1 MKGFEIKMICRN
13 CGCEI
18 PDDSIYCLKC
28 GYKVAEDVFEAESEA
43 SYTDEDTETE
53 NNKEID
59 VGSEEDFEDTDVG
72 NNQIIEVRDAELNII
87 EEISYYI
94 KKRKKIFPILTAIA
108 VTMIAA
114 IAITVNIIGSNNLKE
129 NIIGSWSSDSSLS
142 MFGTNVIIDEECIRI
157 DDLFSSFFTFGNA
170 SGVTELR
177 YKVVSPT
184 KIKVGVAQGRGYSQT
199 FTVYFSNDLQKMQIS
214 PSITGSGSYDIFE
227 RNAPDLGLDGNV
239 GSI

>member
-1 MKGFEIKMICRN
+1 MICKN

-18 PDDSIYCLKC
+18 PNESIYCLKC
-28 GYKVAEDVFEAESEA
+28 GYKVAEDALEAESEA
-43 SYTDEDTETE
+43 YADEYAESE

-59 VGSEEDFEDTDVG
+59 GGSEEDFEDADVG
-72 NNQIIEVRDAELNII
+72 DNQIIELKDTELNII
-87 EEISYYI
+87 EEAPPHK
-94 KKRKKIFPILTAIA
+94 KKRILPILA
-108 VTMIAA
+108 VVAVAVVII
-114 IAITVNIIGSNNLKE
+114 IAIVVNVIGQNNLKE
-129 NIIGSWSSDSSLS
+129 NIVGSWSSDSSLS